1 MAWVITINLFAVMIL
16 VPVSVRPSCRHGLG
30 LHVEIDIP
38 KGHLLWRFDAN
49 VDHRIEIA
57 ASVHWQRRSE
67 LLHWGY
73 VNPNM
78 PNIVVVCGDSSR
90 FWNFSSDDEL
100 PNAMIS
106 HQLYCGEHLILAARD
121 IAAGEELLIAPD
133 SDYDYARKMQKV
145 SVGGLQTAPL

>member
-1 MAWVITINLFAVMIL
+1 MIL
-16 VPVSVRPSCRHGLG
+16 VPVSVRPSSRHGLG
-30 LHVEIDIP
+30 LHVEIGIP

-49 VDHRIEIA
+49 VDHRIEI
-57 ASVHWQRRSE
+57 V
-67 LLHWGY
+67 HWGY

-100 PNAMIS
+100 PNAVIS

-133 SDYDYARKMQKV
+133 SDHDYARKMQKV
-145 SVGGLQTAPL
+145 SVGGLQAAPL